1 MGDCR
6 QHDIR
11 LERVLPLEPRK
22 LYPVCI
28 AGAGDCPPEDSGGPA
43 PARRALRLGND
54 GVSAHRCAL
63 GGAAAPR

>member
-43 PARRALRLGND
+43 GYQRLREERYAWETLE
-54 GVSAHRCAL
+54 
-63 GGAAAPR
+63 